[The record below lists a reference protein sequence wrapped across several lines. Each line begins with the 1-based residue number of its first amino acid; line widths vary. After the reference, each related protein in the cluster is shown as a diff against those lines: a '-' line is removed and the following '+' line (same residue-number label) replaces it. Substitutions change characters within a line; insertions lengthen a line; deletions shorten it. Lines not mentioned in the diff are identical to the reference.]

1 MRLAGVAAETVAQI
15 KTLNRKACR
24 ARILVSNLHGSRA
37 DAELVDIAVELV
49 GQGYH
54 QIRNRRFLSSLNVT
68 IAFQLAGSAANQERG
83 EIQARVGIAF
93 AHTATVKNQR
103 MIQQRTVSV
112 GC

>member
-1 MRLAGVAAETVAQI
+1 MPSASAAFTLPRCFRSVRTAWVSPALTASMRLAGVAAETVAQI

-83 EIQARVGIAF
+83 
-93 AHTATVKNQR
+93 
-103 MIQQRTVSV
+103 
-112 GC
+112 